1 MIHICIIDSFDSV
14 YSINSIDPKYSNYLF
29 FFSHVAEGGRLN
41 PGSVQS
47 VPHSCVCAQLE
58 GENISLRTHLS
69 IVKKEWESS
78 KAEIKVHVSAIADL
92 RMQLGLKDLEL
103 SHAKQERTGAKKAL
117 EEVEAEN
124 ERLRKEVYAVGIKV
138 AGMNEVVAKIREAK
152 HKAVRELENLRFSFS
167 QAEFMKR

>member
-1 MIHICIIDSFDSV
+1 
-14 YSINSIDPKYSNYLF
+14 
-29 FFSHVAEGGRLN
+29 
-41 PGSVQS
+41 
-47 VPHSCVCAQLE
+47 LE

-78 KAEIKVHVSAIADL
+78 KAEIKVHVGAIADL

-103 SHAKQERTGAKKAL
+103 SHAKQERIDAKKAL